1 MHQALLIYA
10 YKTCQKI
17 AMHFAG
23 AEPPVWVLLA
33 IWSLGQVKVVD
44 LWRTMTLLNCFGKV
58 CSHHNSYTCTRTRTY
73 THTPS

>member
-23 AEPPVWVLLA
+23 AEPLLWVLFA

-44 LWRTMTLLNCFGKV
+44 LWRTITLPWEGM
-58 CSHHNSYTCTRTRTY
+58 
-73 THTPS
+73 